1 MLYMNYVRTHDYSK
15 SKTIGVIKLIAQ
27 ASTKVIFRKVY
38 LFINVFYV
46 AVKQKVFSLSNRF
59 FLVSGIKNSL
69 AKLSVFICLSF
80 TTCPNYFQ
88 WFQHFLNVPK
98 RQW

>member
-1 MLYMNYVRTHDYSK
+1 MFSEPGLVSRNVLYMNYFRTHDYSK

-46 AVKQKVFSLSNRF
+46 AVKQKMFSLNNLSSVLFGVRKKF
-59 FLVSGIKNSL
+59 FGEANCFHMPLIYH
-69 AKLSVFICLSF
+69 LS
-80 TTCPNYFQ
+80 
-88 WFQHFLNVPK
+88 
-98 RQW
+98 

>member
-1 MLYMNYVRTHDYSK
+1 MNYFRTHDYSK

-46 AVKQKVFSLSNRF
+46 AVKQKMFSLSN
-59 FLVSGIKNSL
+59 
-69 AKLSVFICLSF
+69 LSSVLFGVR
-80 TTCPNYFQ
+80 N
-88 WFQHFLNVPK
+88 
-98 RQW
+98 